1 MFVPVSM
8 MVFRCRCSILGLA
21 QNGKVIYLTSVALFR
36 KKASSLK
43 KVCLNLVVKVKMDF
57 TTDKVLDL
65 KSMKVTLKEHL
76 KITGL
81 TADWCI
87 IIILVVN

>member
-1 MFVPVSM
+1 M
-8 MVFRCRCSILGLA
+8 
-21 QNGKVIYLTSVALFR
+21 
-36 KKASSLK
+36 K

-87 IIILVVN
+87 MIIFVVVN